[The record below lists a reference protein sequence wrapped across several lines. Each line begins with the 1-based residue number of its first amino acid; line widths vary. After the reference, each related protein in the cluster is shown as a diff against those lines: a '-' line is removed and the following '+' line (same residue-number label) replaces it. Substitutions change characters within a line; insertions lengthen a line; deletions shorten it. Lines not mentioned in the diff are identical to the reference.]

1 LGENKAVQELDGA
14 DDQDSPQGYRD
25 AVRQE
30 ATGRIL
36 ATFGRGR
43 MSRETQLVGLVS
55 TIVAMLV
62 AILSV
67 VLPPI
72 QPDQLRALPIIL
84 IVLLMIAAITFF
96 LFVPRGA
103 RSNHPAVP
111 GLVCSILGLLVL
123 PVFWSGLPIVLG
135 TAGALLGREARTTG
149 RGLALVAVM
158 VGIAAVVLDL
168 LALLADRLLS

>member
-1 LGENKAVQELDGA
+1 MVQELDEA

-36 ATFGRGR
+36 ATFLRGR

-84 IVLLMIAAITFF
+84 IVLLMIAVITYF
-96 LFVPRGA
+96 LFVPRG
-103 RSNHPAVP
+103 REFQP
-111 GLVCSILGLLVL
+111 
-123 PVFWSGLPIVLG
+123 SGGDKPSL
-135 TAGALLGREARTTG
+135 
-149 RGLALVAVM
+149 
-158 VGIAAVVLDL
+158 
-168 LALLADRLLS
+168 